1 VRRYY
6 IFLVFCLSRREALCN
21 FFIEEL
27 ARKRIWDQKT
37 TFKNRVEETPIVN
50 ILPAADL
57 AVMV

>member
-1 VRRYY
+1 
-6 IFLVFCLSRREALCN
+6 LSRREAFCN

-27 ARKRIWDQKT
+27 ARKRTWDQKT

-50 ILPAADL
+50 ILPAAGL